1 MVAVVGGSVA
11 NIYFDYFE
19 DGDGVVVGGCG

>member
-1 MVAVVGGSVA
+1 MVTVVGGSVA

-19 DGDGVVVGGCG
+19 DGEGVVVDVCW